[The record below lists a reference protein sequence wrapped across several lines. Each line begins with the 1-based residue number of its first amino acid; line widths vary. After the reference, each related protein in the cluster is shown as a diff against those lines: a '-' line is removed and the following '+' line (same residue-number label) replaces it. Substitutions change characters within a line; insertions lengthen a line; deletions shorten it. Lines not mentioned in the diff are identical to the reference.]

1 MSLGIIPP
9 PEMEADPYVWKAEV
23 GMLDQ
28 WEPAWPVLLGQVGF
42 LDALP
47 SQ

>member
-1 MSLGIIPP
+1 
-9 PEMEADPYVWKAEV
+9 MEADPYVWKAEV